1 MLNDKN
7 LVPFSNRSE
16 SEARENGRKGGKK
29 SGEARRRKKALKSLM
44 NDLLSSGIV
53 NDDIYNMTVDMG
65 FGADPTYGAAVV
77 AAMVRQAALGDTKAF
92 NAIVDLIGEGSSR
105 ERVKLQKKQVALQEK
120 KLSGEEEQT
129 PDDGFLAALD
139 GSAAEDWN
147 DED

>member
-29 SGEARRRKKALKSLM
+29 SGETRRRKKALKSLM

-65 FGADPTYGAAVV
+65 FGADPTYGA
-77 AAMVRQAALGDTKAF
+77 
-92 NAIVDLIGEGSSR
+92 GSSR
-105 ERVKLQKKQVALQEK
+105 GDGTAGGARGHQGVQCDRST
-120 KLSGEEEQT
+120 LSAR
-129 PDDGFLAALD
+129 AAP
-139 GSAAEDWN
+139 GSA
-147 DED
+147 

>member
-7 LVPFSNRSE
+7 LKPIEHLSSE
-16 SEARENGRKGGKK
+16 EAKRRGSKGGKA
-29 SGEARRRKKALKSLM
+29 SVETRRRKKALKSLM
-44 NDLLSSGIV
+44 NDLLSSDIV
-53 NDDIYNMTVDMG
+53 NDDIYNSTVDMG

-92 NAIVDLIGEGSSR
+92 NAIVDLIGEGSSG
-105 ERVKLQKKQVALQEK
+105 ERVKLQKKQAALQEK
-120 KLSGEEEQT
+120 KLSGEAEQT
-129 PDDGFLAALD
+129 PDDGFLSALD